1 MEENRKDT
9 PAEQERK
16 AQATQDANVQN
27 TPAQEGA
34 AKEDETPK
42 RPRNIVTDFYD
53 SINISVR
60 QLDIA
65 LVVLCLFILV
75 VIIVSAKLGV

>member
-1 MEENRKDT
+1 MEENRKDMLS
-9 PAEQERK
+9 EQERK
-16 AQATQDANVQN
+16 AQPSRDEEQN
-27 TPAQEGA
+27 TPVQEDV
-34 AKEDETPK
+34 AKEDEKQK

-53 SINISVR
+53 SINVSVR

-65 LVVLCLFILV
+65 LVVLCVFILV

>member
-1 MEENRKDT
+1 MEENRKDMLS
-9 PAEQERK
+9 EQERK
-16 AQATQDANVQN
+16 AQPSRDEKQN
-27 TPAQEGA
+27 TPVQEDV
-34 AKEDETPK
+34 AKEDEKQK

-53 SINISVR
+53 SINVSVR

-65 LVVLCLFILV
+65 LVVLCVFILV